1 MCLLTRSR
9 ARRASRGFSLIEVMA
24 ALAILSIALVAVMQ
38 LFSSS
43 LRTTLRNEDVTV
55 SMLQAR
61 ALLEEACSPGPA
73 PMDMEGSLD
82 LGGGF
87 EAVRNV
93 EALGAED
100 GGPELYEIAV
110 TVVRPSG
117 GELRLTCTRAY
128 HEGSG

>member
-43 LRTTLRNEDVTV
+43 LRTTRNNEDMTV

-61 ALLEEACSPGPA
+61 ALLEEACSPGPS
-73 PMDMEGSLD
+73 PMDMEGSVD

-93 EALGAED
+93 EALGVED
-100 GGPELYEIAV
+100 GGPELYEISV

-117 GELRLTCTRAY
+117 GKLRLTCTRAY
-128 HEGSG
+128 YEGSK